1 MIDINTKRE
10 QLKQQFEDA
19 VQTKNWLAEEMNKNL
34 TDIFRIEAQLQ
45 LLDELSKEV

>member
-1 MIDINTKRE
+1 MLDVNIKRE
-10 QLKQQFEDA
+10 QLKKQYEDA
-19 VQTKNWLAEEMNKNL
+19 VQMKNWLAEEMNKNL